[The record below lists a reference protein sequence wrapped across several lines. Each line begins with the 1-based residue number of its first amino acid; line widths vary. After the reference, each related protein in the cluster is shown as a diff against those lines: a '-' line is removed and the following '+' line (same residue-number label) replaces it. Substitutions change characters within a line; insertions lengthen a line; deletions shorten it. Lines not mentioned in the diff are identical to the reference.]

1 MDIMKLRIH
10 LRNKCARCA
19 AALLA
24 AWRVRGKYGSS
35 CTPRQR
41 QVAPQCAQVAVPAAR
56 CEALA

>member
-24 AWRVRGKYGSS
+24 AWLVRVKCGSS
-35 CTPRQR
+35 GSPRQP
-41 QVAPQCAQVAVPAAR
+41 QVAPQCARVAVPAAR